1 MSEQPAGPAKPA
13 RYVPVPVAG
22 GLCHRTLLNLD
33 RRAQRLTLAWAFSP
47 EAFAEGAPDFGPAM
61 TALESSVQELAKLLA
76 LPLGVRLHVSVLG
89 AAPAVTEAGLW
100 TETRLRPQGA
110 QWLFQA
116 RLRNPVVPD
125 EAGLE
130 ATFLFARAEAALV

>member
-1 MSEQPAGPAKPA
+1 MNGKPV

-33 RRAQRLTLAWAFSP
+33 RRGQRLTLAWAFS
-47 EAFAEGAPDFGPAM
+47 AEGLVAGAPDFGPAM
-61 TALESSVQELAKLLA
+61 AALESSVQELAKLLV
-76 LPLGVRLHVSVLG
+76 LPMGSRLHVSVLG

-100 TETRLRPQGA
+100 TETELRPQGA

-116 RLRNPVVPD
+116 RLKNPVAAQD
-125 EAGLE
+125 AGLE
-130 ATFLFARAEAALV
+130 ATFLFAPAEAALV

>member
-1 MSEQPAGPAKPA
+1 MNAKPV

-22 GLCHRTLLNLD
+22 GLCHQTLLNFD
-33 RRAQRLTLAWAFSP
+33 RRGRRLTLAWTFAS
-47 EAFAEGAPDFGPAM
+47 EACEAGAPTFGPAM

-76 LPLGVRLHVSVLG
+76 LPMGLRLHVSVLG

-100 TETRLRPQGA
+100 TETELRPQGA

-116 RLRNPVVPD
+116 RLKNPVAAQD
-125 EAGLE
+125 AGLE
-130 ATFLFARAEAALV
+130 ATFLFAAVQAPLV